1 MTAAAAGPAGTVRI
15 RRAGVDDV
23 PRLAR
28 VLVDAFVDTPDAR
41 WLIRDRARRRDVYQ
55 RLSPGLL
62 AQAMTAGTVH
72 TTVDLAGAALWLPYP
87 VAHSTT
93 DRQAAR
99 LRRLTGRHAD
109 RFLQLAGLLH
119 THAPRQPHTYLAY
132 LAVAPHRQRVGI
144 GSALLHHRLRVCDI
158 ARLPS
163 YLVATSPAA
172 RDLYLRHGY
181 RPTTRHPLA
190 LPDSGPPLWPMW
202 RQPQPLSPPTDTE
215 TTPR

>member
-1 MTAAAAGPAGTVRI
+1 MTATAGPAGTVRI
-15 RRAGVDDV
+15 RRAGVDDI

-28 VLVDAFVDTPDAR
+28 MLVDAFVDTPDAR

-55 RLSPGLL
+55 RLCPGLL
-62 AQAMTAGTVH
+62 AQAMTAGIVY
-72 TTVDLAGAALWLPYP
+72 TTVDLAAAALWLPYP
-87 VAHSTT
+87 VAHTTT
-93 DRQAAR
+93 DRQTAR

-109 RFLQLAGLLH
+109 RFLQLAALLH

-132 LAVAPHRQRVGI
+132 LGVAPHRQRNGI
-144 GSALLHHRLRVCDI
+144 GGALLRQRHRICDTAGI
-158 ARLPS
+158 AS

-190 LPDSGPPLWPMW
+190 LPDNGPPLWPMW
-202 RQPQPLSPPTDTE
+202 RQPHPTSP
-215 TTPR
+215 TTGGAAR